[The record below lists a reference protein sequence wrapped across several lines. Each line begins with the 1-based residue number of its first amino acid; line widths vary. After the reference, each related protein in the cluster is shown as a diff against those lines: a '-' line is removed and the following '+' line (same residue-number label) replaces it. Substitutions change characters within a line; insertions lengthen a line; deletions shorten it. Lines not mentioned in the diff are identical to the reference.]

1 MAYALR
7 FVAGKFKGGEFP
19 LKPNREVVIGR
30 GSEFDMVLDED
41 MVSRRHA
48 KIVTYHGQIVL
59 HDLKSTNGTFVN
71 GEKTTMAR
79 LKVGDKVLVGQ
90 SIMEVIEA
98 TGGPAMSVDSGA
110 GAEKATPAQAPK
122 VARPTIIDAGPVAE
136 RPKGMSGRLSD
147 TDITVADLVEL
158 FASNGKTGVLVLTDA
173 VGSEGRIFFREGAVY
188 FANVAYPDR
197 KQVVADPLKCFY
209 RLLTWQQGD
218 FRMDP
223 LSTPPDFEATI
234 EGETRQHLTEGLRQW
249 DELKRYSGHI
259 PERTRKIG
267 VTNPLE
273 PRLSALSPEALDTLQ
288 LVLNHDLVG
297 DVLDHSDAS
306 DLDTCL
312 DLLYLLQNEYLSV
325 E

>member
-71 GEKTTMAR
+71 GEKTTMVR

-90 SIMEVIEA
+90 SIMELIESD
-98 TGGPAMSVDSGA
+98 GGPSAARNEVTEEVRSEPKENRRSQRATIVS
-110 GAEKATPAQAPK
+110 AEAVGERAQ
-122 VARPTIIDAGPVAE
+122 
-136 RPKGMSGRLSD
+136 GMSGQLSA
-147 TDITVADLVEL
+147 TDVTVADLIEL
-158 FASNGKTGVLVLTDA
+158 FGSSGKTGVLVLTDA
-173 VGSEGRIFFREGAVY
+173 VGSEGRIFLQNGAVY
-188 FANVAYPDR
+188 FANVAYPNR
-197 KQVVADPLKCFY
+197 KQVVVDPLKCFY

-218 FRMDP
+218 FRMDA
-223 LSTPPDFEATI
+223 LASPPAFDAHI

-249 DELKRYSGHI
+249 DELKRYAGHI
-259 PERTRKIG
+259 PERNRKIG
-267 VTNPLE
+267 LALPLE
-273 PRLSALSPEALDTLQ
+273 ARLSALSAEALDTLQ
-288 LVLNHDLVG
+288 LALNHDLVG
-297 DVLDHSDAS
+297 DVLDHSSAS
-306 DLDTCL
+306 DLDTCM
-312 DLLYLLQNEYLSV
+312 DLLYLLQNQYLSID
-325 E
+325 

>member
-90 SIMEVIEA
+90 SIMELIESDGVSSVA
-98 TGGPAMSVDSGA
+98 TGDTVGDEKTTPTPPEKSQRSTIVA
-110 GAEKATPAQAPK
+110 GQALSERAQ
-122 VARPTIIDAGPVAE
+122 
-136 RPKGMSGRLSD
+136 GMSGQLSA
-147 TDITVADLVEL
+147 TDVTVADLVEL
-158 FASNGKTGVLVLTDA
+158 FGSSGKTGVLVLTDA
-173 VGSEGRIFFREGAVY
+173 VGSEGRIFLREGAVY
-188 FANVAYPDR
+188 FANVAYPNR
-197 KQVVADPLKCFY
+197 KQVVVDPLKCFY

-218 FRMDP
+218 FRMDT
-223 LSTPPDFEATI
+223 LATPPTFEDQI

-249 DELKRYSGHI
+249 DELKRYAGHI
-259 PERTRKIG
+259 PERNRKIG
-267 VTNPLE
+267 LALPLE
-273 PRLSALSPEALDTLQ
+273 ARLSALSAEALDTLQ
-288 LVLNHDLVG
+288 LALNQDLVG
-297 DVLDHSDAS
+297 DVLDHSNAG
-306 DLDTCL
+306 DLDTCM
-312 DLLYLLQNEYLSV
+312 DLLYLLQNKYLSV